1 MSDQP
6 LPKIEGETLTQQRTS
21 IPADLLADIIAD
33 LPESEVAIL
42 SKIKEKLLGI
52 AIGVMPAPE
61 PKKEPKVVASLA
73 DLQNAVD
80 EHFELSINYNG
91 VDYLVKARRLRP
103 FESAQLTEILS
114 RPIPPVIRG
123 DPTKPQTD
131 RYNREDPKFV
141 KESRDAYLTARAI
154 AIYRCVPVVAD
165 GKPNLTDPRAI
176 TEYIQGTEKDKGV
189 WNDAILSTLWEVLND
204 GGVRKAAY
212 TNFT

>member
-42 SKIKEKLLGI
+42 SKVQEKLLGI
-52 AIGVMPAPE
+52 AIGVMPPPE

-73 DLQNAVD
+73 DLQSAVD
-80 EHFELSINYNG
+80 EHFEIGIEYNG
-91 VDYLVKARRLRP
+91 VPYVIKARRLRP
-103 FESAQLTEILS
+103 FETAQLAEILT

-131 RYNREDPKFV
+131 RYDRDNPKYV
-141 KESRDAYLTARAI
+141 KEEREAFQMARAI
-154 AIYRCVPVVAD
+154 AVYRCIPVIAE

-176 TEYIQGTEKDKGV
+176 TEYIQGNEKEKGV
-189 WNDAILSTLWEVLND
+189 FNDAILSTFWNVLND